1 MAITQATHFYN
12 TYPRNLTNLQIQYEL
27 KRLGLYKKPEF
38 KALTKTLST
47 QQKSAKNL
55 DTVVYKTS
63 QYLPQ
68 KSILGFLNSTTS
80 TVKDDFFL
88 IIDSLNDSI
97 DYINDIYV
105 LNDDHK
111 LHNFL
116 DDMKIE
122 LLKELNND

>member
-47 QQKSAKNL
+47 HQKCAKNL
-55 DTVVYKTS
+55 NTAVYKTS

-68 KSILGFLNSTTS
+68 KSILGFLDKTTT

-88 IIDSLNDSI
+88 IIDSITDSI
-97 DYINDIYV
+97 DYINNIYV
-105 LNDDHK
+105 LNDDQK
-111 LHNFL
+111 LFNL
-116 DDMKIE
+116 LNDIKAE
-122 LLKELNND
+122 LLKEVE